1 MFVKRYGAGSRV
13 IFGLHGWG
21 SDHRVF
27 LPLARRVPRGFA
39 LHGADL
45 PGYGQSP
52 APASWSVETV
62 VEEIVENIRR
72 TEAEELTLVGHC
84 SGAIFAYLATERLGA
99 HVDRLVLL
107 DPYAYVPWYFKIF
120 LFGEIGKRAYF
131 TSFANP
137 IGRRV
142 TNALLNLGVKTE
154 SDMTRSFAEVDHEA
168 TYRYLQM
175 LGELEPKI
183 VFKPLPSRIALVY
196 GEHTFADVKR
206 SIDFFARV
214 WPEAERIE
222 LKRAAHLPLTEA
234 TEQLKGI
241 LYDETK
247 PASVLAGE
255 RR

>member
-21 SDHRVF
+21 GDHRTF
-27 LPLARRVPRGFA
+27 LPIARKLPADVA

-45 PGYGQSP
+45 PGYGRSP
-52 APASWSVETV
+52 APARWNVEVV
-62 VEEIVENIRR
+62 VEQIVATIRR
-72 TEAEELTLVGHC
+72 TEAEALTLVGHC
-84 SGAIFAYLATERLGA
+84 SGAIFAYLAAERLGA
-99 HVDRLVLL
+99 RIARLVLL

-120 LFGEIGKRAYF
+120 LFGEIGRRAYF
-131 TSFANP
+131 ASFANP
-137 IGRRV
+137 VGRRI
-142 TNALLNLGVKTE
+142 TNALLSLGVKTE
-154 SDMTRSFAEVDHEA
+154 SDMTRSFAEVDHWV

-183 VFKPLPSRIALVY
+183 VFRPLPCRIALIY

-214 WPEAERIE
+214 WPEAERFE
-222 LKRAAHLPLTEA
+222 LKGAAHLPLTEA
-234 TEQLKGI
+234 TEQLRSI
-241 LYDETK
+241 LFAETK
-247 PASVLAGE
+247 PAPVGAGE